1 MPSRFTNN
9 LARVASLGEGRRS
22 DLRGGLAGMLL
33 LIGLVV
39 ADAVLGQDVAL
50 AGTFILAPFVAAIWA
65 GVAVTAVVGGLAIAA
80 AVTSGLW
87 NTEFGGA
94 DYDSGLAL
102 VALGAAF
109 AIASAWSR
117 ERVRRGTAR
126 VQLLN
131 EVGAIADGSL
141 PLAQTLDRI
150 LEVSVPAIADF
161 CMIDVLHDHRVVR
174 SAVRAVG
181 RTDARQIEREL
192 REREPTPPEW
202 MTRPEA
208 PFPRQPRFIPEFDE
222 ESLGRLAHDP
232 ADLEWLRS
240 LGLTSSITVPL
251 IARGRMLGALTVNTA
266 WSERRYDLED
276 VRFVQTLAGRV
287 GLALDNAGL
296 FSDLE
301 SVERRMDNVMSL
313 LDEAVVIHDSQGVLV
328 YANPSAGRMM
338 GIAATGSS
346 SAAEIGDRF
355 DIRDED
361 GNPLTA
367 EALVGRSALAGE
379 VVEPLM
385 LRVTDRESGEER
397 WLISRAKP
405 ILGPEDRALY
415 SVTAIEDVTEV
426 KRGESAQRL
435 LAQIGGFLS
444 SSTDYRGMLRG
455 LASLTVPAFADWC
468 TVDMLAPGGKVEQL
482 AADHADPGK
491 RADLLRLR
499 ERFPVRLWDD
509 GGETE
514 ALEDARA
521 QLIETPDELIER
533 LAVDSEHE
541 ALLRSI
547 GMRSGLMAPMSVGG
561 RSLGVLSFGTSSRK
575 FGQADLDLAAEIAR
589 RAATAVENARLA
601 EERSEVARVL
611 QEGLMP
617 RALPHMRGWETAAVY
632 QPAGEVN
639 AVGGDFYD
647 AFEIEGGWMVTIGD
661 VVGRGAAAA
670 SLTALARH
678 TIRTAGSLTGD
689 PCKALKLLDEALRAR
704 GETSI
709 CTVAILILPESD
721 ADTVE
726 VRMVSAG
733 HPLPLLLRDGEVA
746 ELGRPGPLLGAFAG
760 SSWEPVSHE
769 IAAGDQLVVFTD
781 GVIEAQGAADRF
793 GEDRLRKHLA
803 GAESPLGA
811 IGRVTSAL
819 EAFVGRDPDDDVALV
834 AVRRSGALRPAPDEA
849 GDLAHDSTVV

>member
-1 MPSRFTNN
+1 MPNRFTDK

-22 DLRGGLAGMLL
+22 DLRGGLAGLL
-33 LIGLVV
+33 LLAGLVV
-39 ADAVLGQDVAL
+39 ADAALGEDVVL

-65 GVAVTAVVGGLAIAA
+65 GVAVTALVGGLAVAA
-80 AVTSGLW
+80 ALASGIW
-87 NTEFGGA
+87 NMQFGGA
-94 DYDSGLAL
+94 DYDSRLAL

-109 AIASAWSR
+109 AVASAWSR

-161 CMIDVLHDHRVVR
+161 CMIDVLHDKRVVR

-181 RTDARQIEREL
+181 RGDARQIERHL

-202 MTRPEA
+202 MTRPQA

-222 ESLGRLAHDP
+222 ESMGRLAHDR

-313 LDEAVVIHDSQGVLV
+313 LDEAVVIHDSQGELV
-328 YANPSAGRMM
+328 YANPSATRML
-338 GIAATGSS
+338 GIAAGDSS
-346 SAAEIGDRF
+346 SAAELEARF

-361 GNPLTA
+361 GEPLTA
-367 EALVGRSALAGE
+367 EALVGRRVLAGE
-379 VVEPLM
+379 VAEPLM
-385 LRVTDRESGEER
+385 LRVTERGSGAER
-397 WLISRAKP
+397 WLISRSKP
-405 ILGPEDRALY
+405 ILGPEERALY

-435 LAQIGGFLS
+435 LARIGEFLS

-468 TVDMLAPGGKVEQL
+468 TVDMLGPGGSVEQL
-482 AADHADPGK
+482 AADHADPDK
-491 RADLLRLR
+491 RADLVRLR
-499 ERFPVRLWDD
+499 ERFPIRLWDD
-509 GGETE
+509 GAE
-514 ALEDARA
+514 AEAPEGA
-521 QLIETPDELIER
+521 ELIETPDELIER

-547 GMRSGLMAPMSVGG
+547 GMRSGLMAPMGVGG

-575 FGQADLDLAAEIAR
+575 FDQADLDLAAEIAR

-617 RALPHMRGWETAAVY
+617 RALPYMRGWETAAVY

-689 PCKALKLLDEALRAR
+689 PCQALGLLDEALRAR

-721 ADTVE
+721 AETVE

-733 HPLPLLLRDGEVA
+733 HPLPLLLRDGEVS

-769 IAAGDQLVVFTD
+769 VAAGDQLVVFTD
-781 GVIEAQGAADRF
+781 GVIEAQGVADRF
-793 GEDRLRKHLA
+793 GEERLRNHLA
-803 GAESPLGA
+803 GAESPLSA

-819 EAFVGRDPDDDVALV
+819 EAFVGRDPEDDVALV
-834 AVRRSGALRPAPDEA
+834 AVRRSGIPRPVPDEV